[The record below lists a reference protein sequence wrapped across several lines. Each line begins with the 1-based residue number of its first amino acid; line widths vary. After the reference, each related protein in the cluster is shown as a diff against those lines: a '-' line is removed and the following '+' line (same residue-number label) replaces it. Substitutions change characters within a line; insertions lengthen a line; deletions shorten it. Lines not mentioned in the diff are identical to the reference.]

1 MEELEHLDTDSLKGM
16 LEAMLLVSDDSVP
29 ATEYEESRSKAA
41 AAVRAIQLAA
51 RLAGASA

>member
-29 ATEYEESRSKAA
+29 ATDFAKVLGVAPGE
-41 AAVRAIQLAA
+41 V
-51 RLAGASA
+51 ASALA